1 MALLTKEIKINHQVS
16 MKMDLTRKKFEIQ
29 KSSEALS
36 AEKLRQRERKRH
48 FLKKEKLKL
57 RRQNREKFAHVTNRT
72 RTHVHHLARRSN
84 CIYCKRE
91 NFKKRRD
98 TNHHLRS
105 YSSSRPLHRR
115 EWNRGAI
122 DEYVSK

>member
-36 AEKLRQRERKRH
+36 VEKLRQRERKWH

-57 RRQNREKFAHVTNRT
+57 RHAKIEKNSHTLQIEQGHMFIIWQGGRIAFIAKGKTSRNEGIQTITSDHIPVL
-72 RTHVHHLARRSN
+72 VH
-84 CIYCKRE
+84 Y
-91 NFKKRRD
+91 
-98 TNHHLRS
+98 
-105 YSSSRPLHRR
+105 
-115 EWNRGAI
+115 I
-122 DEYVSK
+122 DENGIGGQLTNM